1 MSDFSKREFS
11 RYSRH
16 FILPEIQLE
25 GQEKLKNAKI
35 LVVGTGGL
43 GSPALLYLSAAGV
56 GTIGLVDF
64 DVVDESNLQRQILFS
79 TENLGKSKVRSA
91 KERLEALNPF
101 VNFICYEEA
110 LTSENAFQIIK
121 YYDLVIDGTD
131 NFSTRYLVNDACV
144 LLGKPNVYGSIFRF
158 EGQASIFNFEDGPC
172 YRCLYPEPPPASL
185 VPSCAEGGVL
195 GVLPGIIGCIQAT
208 EAIKIVTGIG
218 EPLKGRILLY
228 DALTMEF
235 TEMRIHKD
243 ENCVVCGKSPS
254 VTELIDYKKFCG
266 VLPKEEES
274 SENPNEISVQ
284 ELKAQ
289 LESSAKPKLLDVR
302 EAYELGI
309 AKIEGAIHIPQ
320 NEVEQ
325 RINELNL
332 NENLVIF
339 CRSGIRSAK
348 VCKIL
353 EEKDF
358 KFVKSLKGGILAW
371 AKEVDS
377 SIAVY

>member
-1 MSDFSKREFS
+1 MSHFTKQEFS

-25 GQEKLKNAKI
+25 GQKKLKNAKV

-43 GSPALLYLSAAGV
+43 GSPVLLYLSAAGV

-64 DVVDESNLQRQILFS
+64 DVVDESNLQRQVLFG
-79 TENLGKSKVRSA
+79 TENLGKSKVKSA

-101 VNFICYEEA
+101 VNFICHEEA
-110 LTSENAFQIIK
+110 LTSGNALQIIK
-121 YYDLVIDGTD
+121 NYDLVIDGTD
-131 NFSTRYLVNDACV
+131 NFATRYLVNDACV
-144 LLGKPNVYGSIFRF
+144 LLGKSNVYGSIFRF

-172 YRCLYPEPPPASL
+172 YRCLYPEPPPAGL

-208 EAIKIVTGIG
+208 EAIKIITGIG
-218 EPLKGRILLY
+218 EPLKGRFLLY
-228 DALTMEF
+228 DALSMEF
-235 TEMRIHKD
+235 TEMRIRKNN
-243 ENCVVCGKSPS
+243 NCVVCGKNPT
-254 VTELIDYKKFCG
+254 VTELIDYQEFCG
-266 VLPKEEES
+266 ALPKVVSEEI
-274 SENPNEISVQ
+274 NEISVQ

-289 LESSAKPKLLDVR
+289 LESPDKPKLLDVR
-302 EAYELGI
+302 EAYELEI
-309 AKIEGAIHIPQ
+309 AKIDGAIHIPQ

-325 RINELNL
+325 RINELSP
-332 NENLVIF
+332 NENLIVF

-353 EEKDF
+353 EEENF
-358 KFVKSLKGGILAW
+358 NFVKSLRGGILAW
-371 AKEVDS
+371 AKEIDS
-377 SIAVY
+377 SIPIY